1 LRRFLVRAW
10 QKDHRPGDWVGYDAS
25 VAEEIESGTL
35 SEMDGPRSP
44 SSEFRHPLLAAASGA
59 SGSSS
64 SIAAAPVVPTAAP
77 PSAPQPAAP
86 TLSPGSAVLPQPAP
100 NTAVFVPVTR
110 MPPSQPQI
118 PASAPPAPALT
129 PSVPASALS
138 GSLLPPPSGP
148 SAVPIVPAIDAPAL
162 YMNRELSWL
171 EFNARVLAEA
181 EDPAVPLY
189 ERIKFLSIVTA
200 NLDEFFMV
208 RVAGLKQQL
217 SGEVEEPPPDG
228 MMPQEQ
234 LAAVSARTHKLVDA
248 QYLCWNQLVP
258 LLAREG
264 VMLVKPADLAPEE
277 LANLDAMFRNDIFP
291 VLTPIAIDP
300 GHPFP
305 HVRNKSLNLGVMFA
319 RENELLEPGFGV
331 VQVPSMLPRIMPVK
345 RAGARS
351 AFVLLEDL
359 IARHVHQIF
368 PVLRLRGTYAFRVTR
383 NWDLEIDEEEAE
395 DLLQTI
401 QQELRRRDRGN
412 AVRLEI
418 SGEVLPGSLA
428 RLCQALKLDHHEDV
442 YHVNGPLNFADL
454 ARVIG
459 RDERRELRDEPF
471 SPQIVP
477 PLRESDDLFA
487 TIREKD
493 ILLHHPY
500 ESFDSVME
508 FIARAADDPQVL
520 AIKQTLYRTSGDSP
534 IIKAL
539 ARAAETGK
547 QVTAIVELK
556 ARFDEESN
564 IQWARQLEQAGVHVV
579 YGLLGLK
586 THAKAALVVRR
597 EKDKLRRYVH
607 LSTGNYHPATA
618 RLYTDLS
625 LFTAREQIGEDVT
638 ALFNLL
644 TGYSAPAKWNLLV
657 VAPLGLHEAVLGL
670 IRREAEH
677 ARAGRPSGIVAKL
690 NALVDPDV
698 IEALYQAAQAG
709 VPITLLVRGVCGLR
723 PNVSG
728 VSDRIQVRALIDR
741 FLEHSRIAY
750 FKNAGQDEVFISSA
764 DWMPR
769 NFHRRVEVMVPI
781 VDPDIKARLMN
792 EIIAISRSDNL
803 KSWNMR
809 SDGSYARVGVPAGEA
824 PIRAQS
830 RFIELARERVKEGE
844 AHIRTSGRYQFVQV
858 HPAAKSGAP
867 EERRRRQT
875 EKRNSTTKRRP

>member
-1 LRRFLVRAW
+1 V
-10 QKDHRPGDWVGYDAS
+10 
-25 VAEEIESGTL
+25 
-35 SEMDGPRSP
+35 
-44 SSEFRHPLLAAASGA
+44 
-59 SGSSS
+59 
-64 SIAAAPVVPTAAP
+64 
-77 PSAPQPAAP
+77 
-86 TLSPGSAVLPQPAP
+86 
-100 NTAVFVPVTR
+100 
-110 MPPSQPQI
+110 
-118 PASAPPAPALT
+118 
-129 PSVPASALS
+129 
-138 GSLLPPPSGP
+138 
-148 SAVPIVPAIDAPAL
+148 
-162 YMNRELSWL
+162 NRELSWL

-181 EDPAVPLY
+181 EDPGVPLF

-234 LAAVSARTHKLVDA
+234 LAALSARAHKLVDV
-248 QYLCWNQLVP
+248 QYHCWNDQLVP
-258 LLAREG
+258 ALAREG

-277 LANLDAMFRNDIFP
+277 LAALDAMFKNDIFP

-305 HVRNKSLNLGVMFA
+305 HLRNKSLNLGVMFA

-331 VQVPSMLPRIMPVK
+331 VQVPGMLPRVMPVK
-345 RAGARS
+345 KAGARN
-351 AFVLLEDL
+351 AFVLLEDV

-428 RLCQALKLDHHEDV
+428 RLCHALKLDTHEDV
-442 YHVNGPLNFADL
+442 YHVHGPLNFADISR
-454 ARVIG
+454 AVVHG
-459 RDERRELRDEPF
+459 GERRELRDEPF

-477 PLRESDDLFA
+477 PLRESEDLFA

-500 ESFDSVME
+500 ESFDSVVE
-508 FIARAADDPQVL
+508 FVSRAADDPQVL

-547 QVTAIVELK
+547 QATAIVELK

-564 IQWARQLEQAGVHVV
+564 IQWARMLEQSGVHVV

-625 LFTAREQIGEDVT
+625 LFTARESVGEDVT

-644 TGYSAPAKWNLLV
+644 TGYSAPAKWNQLV

-670 IRREAEH
+670 IKREADH
-677 ARAGRPSGIVAKL
+677 ARAGRPSGIVAKM
-690 NALVDPDV
+690 NAIVDPDV
-698 IEALYQAAQAG
+698 IEALYTAAQAG

-723 PNVSG
+723 PGIPG
-728 VSDRIQVRALIDR
+728 VSERIQVRALVDR

-781 VDPDIKARLMN
+781 IDPDIKNRLITEVLN
-792 EIIAISRSDNL
+792 LSRADNV
-803 KSWNMR
+803 KSWALR
-809 SDGSYARVGVPAGEA
+809 SDGSYARITPAPGETA
-824 PIRAQS
+824 LRAQS

-844 AHIRTSGRYQFVQV
+844 AHIRASGRYQFVQV

-875 EKRNSTTKRRP
+875 EKRNSTNKRRGHT

>member
-1 LRRFLVRAW
+1 MGARFSHGPDPTLPFSA
-10 QKDHRPGDWVGYDAS
+10 PFGGAS
-25 VAEEIESGTL
+25 TG
-35 SEMDGPRSP
+35 
-44 SSEFRHPLLAAASGA
+44 AAASA
-59 SGSSS
+59 SSGSSFTS
-64 SIAAAPVVPTAAP
+64 SAAP
-77 PSAPQPAAP
+77 PVAQGAPSSSPLGSAAPAALVTVGEPAP
-86 TLSPGSAVLPQPAP
+86 TATQATIPPHPSPIVSTASVLPVVSQP
-100 NTAVFVPVTR
+100 
-110 MPPSQPQI
+110 PPSQTTPGV
-118 PASAPPAPALT
+118 PAL
-129 PSVPASALS
+129 
-138 GSLLPPPSGP
+138 
-148 SAVPIVPAIDAPAL
+148 DAPSL
-162 YMNRELSWL
+162 YVNRELSWL

-181 EDPAVPLY
+181 EDPSVPLL
-189 ERIKFLSIVTA
+189 ERIKFLAIVTA

-217 SGEVEEPPPDG
+217 SGEVEEVPPDG
-228 MMPQEQ
+228 MVPQEQ
-234 LAAVSARTHKLVDA
+234 LAAVSARAHSLVDA
-248 QYLCWNQLVP
+248 QYRCWNEALVP
-258 LLAREG
+258 ALAREG
-264 VMLVKPADLAPEE
+264 VMLVKPGDLAPEE
-277 LANLDAMFRNDIFP
+277 LAQLDASFKNDIFP

-305 HVRNKSLNLGVMFA
+305 HLRNKSLNLGVMFA
-319 RENELLEPGFGV
+319 RDNVLEPGFGV
-331 VQVPSMLPRIMPVK
+331 VQVPSMLPRIIPVK
-345 RAGARS
+345 YAGARS

-359 IARHVHQIF
+359 IARHVHAIF
-368 PVLRLRGTYAFRVTR
+368 PVLKLRGTYAFRVTR

-418 SGEVLPGSLA
+418 SGEVVPGSLA
-428 RLCQALKLDHHEDV
+428 RLCKALKLDTSEDV
-442 YHVNGPLNFADL
+442 YQVNGPLSFGDV
-454 ARVIG
+454 ARVVVK
-459 RDERRELRDEPF
+459 DERREFRDEPF

-487 TIREKD
+487 MIREKD

-508 FIARAADDPQVL
+508 FISRAADDPHVL

-534 IIKAL
+534 IVKAL
-539 ARAAETGK
+539 GRAAENGK

-564 IQWARQLEQAGVHVV
+564 IQWARTLEQAGVHVV

-625 LFTAREQIGEDVT
+625 LFTAREQIGEDTT

-644 TGYSAPAKWNLLV
+644 TGYSAPAKWNSLV

-677 ARAGRPSGIVAKL
+677 ARAGRPAGIIGKF
-690 NALVDPDV
+690 NALVDRDV
-698 IEALYQAAQAG
+698 IEALYHAAQAG
-709 VPITLLVRGVCGLR
+709 VPITLLVRGICCLR
-723 PNVSG
+723 PEVPG
-728 VSDRIQVRALIDR
+728 VSERIKVRALVDR
-741 FLEHSRIAY
+741 FLEHSRIVS
-750 FKNAGQDEVFISSA
+750 FKNGGQDEVFISSA

-781 VDPDIKARLMN
+781 LDNDIKNRLLN
-792 EIIAISRSDNL
+792 EVLAVSMSDNV
-803 KSWNMR
+803 KSWALHA
-809 SDGSYARVGVPAGEA
+809 DGSYARMVPAGET
-824 PIRAQS
+824 PVRAQA
-830 RFIELARERVKEGE
+830 RFIELARERVKEAE
-844 AHIRTSGRYQFVQV
+844 AHIRSSARYQFVQV
-858 HPAAKSGAP
+858 HPTGKNGIP
-867 EERRRRQT
+867 EERRRRQQGAT
-875 EKRNSTTKRRP
+875 RSSGSKRR

>member
-1 LRRFLVRAW
+1 
-10 QKDHRPGDWVGYDAS
+10 
-25 VAEEIESGTL
+25 VAEEIERSTL
-35 SEMDGPRSP
+35 SDMDAPRS
-44 SSEFRHPLLAAASGA
+44 SSSPDLAPLLAASSGPASA
-59 SGSSS
+59 SSV
-64 SIAAAPVVPTAAP
+64 AVPPASPTSTT
-77 PSAPQPAAP
+77 PSASQPAAP
-86 TLSPGSAVLPQPAP
+86 PLAPLPGAVHSPSGA
-100 NTAVFVPVTR
+100 TALIPPTQA
-110 MPPSQPQI
+110 PPSQSHAAANPSNAPSVTTSTP
-118 PASAPPAPALT
+118 PASASGAPSHPAL
-129 PSVPASALS
+129 
-138 GSLLPPPSGP
+138 
-148 SAVPIVPAIDAPAL
+148 DAPAL
-162 YMNRELSWL
+162 YVNRELSWL

-189 ERIKFLSIVTA
+189 ERIKFLTIVTA

-234 LAAVSARTHKLVDA
+234 LAAISARAHKLVDA
-248 QYLCWNQLVP
+248 QYRCWNQLVP

-277 LANLDAMFRNDIFP
+277 LANLDAMFKNDIFP

-331 VQVPSMLPRIMPVK
+331 VQVPGMLPRIMPVK

-359 IARHVHQIF
+359 IARHVNQIF
-368 PVLRLRGTYAFRVTR
+368 PVLRLRGTYSFRVTR

-395 DLLQTI
+395 DLLLTI

-428 RLCQALKLDHHEDV
+428 RLCHALKLDPHEDV

-454 ARVIG
+454 ARVVV

-508 FIARAADDPQVL
+508 FIARAADDPHVL
-520 AIKQTLYRTSGDSP
+520 AIKQTLYRSSGDSP

-564 IQWARQLEQAGVHVV
+564 IQWARTLEQAGVHVV

-625 LFTAREQIGEDVT
+625 LFTAREQVGEDVT

-723 PNVSG
+723 PQVPG
-728 VSDRIQVRALIDR
+728 VSERIQVRALIDR
-741 FLEHSRIAY
+741 FLEHSRVVC
-750 FKNAGQDEVFISSA
+750 FKNGGQDEVFISSA

-781 VDPDIKARLMN
+781 VDPEIKTRLMN
-792 EIIAISRSDNL
+792 EVIAISRSDNV
-803 KSWNMR
+803 KSWTLR
-809 SDGSYARVGVPAGEA
+809 PDGSYARVTPAAGET

-844 AHIRTSGRYQFVQV
+844 AHIRSSGRYQFVQV

-875 EKRNSTTKRRP
+875 EKRNSTSKRRP

>member
-1 LRRFLVRAW
+1 MA
-10 QKDHRPGDWVGYDAS
+10 VGYDAA
-25 VAEEIESGTL
+25 VADEIERSTL
-35 SEMDGPRSP
+35 SDMDAPRS
-44 SSEFRHPLLAAASGA
+44 SSPDYGLPLLAAANGHAS
-59 SGSSS
+59 SGSSVV
-64 SIAAAPVVPTAAP
+64 APAVGPTAAP
-77 PSAPQPAAP
+77 PSSPQPAAP
-86 TLSPGSAVLPQPAP
+86 VVGAGPVVLVNPGPPAG
-100 NTAVFVPVTR
+100 AIVPVTQA
-110 MPPSQPQI
+110 PPSQ
-118 PASAPPAPALT
+118 S
-129 PSVPASALS
+129 
-138 GSLLPPPSGP
+138 LPPPSAPQASPTTPSGAPAVSGSLAPPP
-148 SAVPIVPAIDAPAL
+148 SATSTPAPPALDAPAL
-162 YMNRELSWL
+162 YVNRELSWL

-181 EDPAVPLY
+181 EDPGVPLY
-189 ERIKFLSIVTA
+189 ERLKFLSIVTV

-234 LAAVSARTHKLVDA
+234 LAALSARAHKLVDT
-248 QYLCWNQLVP
+248 QYRCWTDQLLP
-258 LLAREG
+258 ALTREG

-277 LANLDAMFRNDIFP
+277 LANLDAMFKNDIFP

-305 HVRNKSLNLGVMFA
+305 HLRNKSLNLGVMFA

-331 VQVPSMLPRIMPVK
+331 VQVPAMLPRVMPVK
-345 RAGARS
+345 RAGART

-359 IARHVHQIF
+359 IARHVGQIF

-428 RLCQALKLDHHEDV
+428 RLCQALKLDPQEDV

-454 ARVIG
+454 ARVVV
-459 RDERRELRDEPF
+459 RDDRRELRDEPF

-500 ESFDSVME
+500 ESFDTVVE
-508 FIARAADDPQVL
+508 FISRAADDPQVL

-539 ARAAETGK
+539 ARAAEMGK

-564 IQWARQLEQAGVHVV
+564 IHWARTLEQAGVHVV

-698 IEALYQAAQAG
+698 IESLYQAAQAG

-723 PNVSG
+723 PDVPG
-728 VSDRIQVRALIDR
+728 VSERIRVRALIDR
-741 FLEHSRIAY
+741 FLEHSRVAY
-750 FKNAGQDEVFISSA
+750 FKNGGQDEVFISSA

-781 VDPDIKARLMN
+781 VDPDIKNRLMN
-792 EIIAISRSDNL
+792 EIIAISRADNVKTWTL
-803 KSWNMR
+803 R
-809 SDGSYARVGVPAGEA
+809 SDGSYARVTAAPGET

-844 AHIRTSGRYQFVQV
+844 AKIRTSGRYQFVQV

-875 EKRNSTTKRRP
+875 EKRNNAGANKRRP